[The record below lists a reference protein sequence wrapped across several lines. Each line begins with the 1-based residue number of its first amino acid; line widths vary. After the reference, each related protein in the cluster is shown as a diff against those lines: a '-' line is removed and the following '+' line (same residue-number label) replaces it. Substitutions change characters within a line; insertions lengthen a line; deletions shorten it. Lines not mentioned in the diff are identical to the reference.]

1 MLSTKRRIGQTCPDA
16 DWQTTLTRH
25 PRLGARRMFSPT
37 SRLPAGLKAEVDAGR
52 LPVVSIK
59 TSPYTWADVTAGKAD
74 QLLLGHLDTLDGLD
88 GPGIRALRD
97 LVAAAYSSGYSDG
110 HQAGDADRWFDEQIR
125 RDFTEAGEE

>member
-59 TSPYTWADVTAGKAD
+59 TSPTHPRHHPHHHHHAQTPGTLRARRRPGQTTRRGVTDDV
-74 QLLLGHLDTLDGLD
+74 
-88 GPGIRALRD
+88 D
-97 LVAAAYSSGYSDG
+97 L
-110 HQAGDADRWFDEQIR
+110 
-125 RDFTEAGEE
+125 